1 MSQQKCPDGRY
12 SLGGASSCLI
22 CPAGR
27 SCINGSDPISPTECH
42 RGTYSPPGVGI
53 CHACPLGTYSNTGA
67 SFCSPCPAGHSCND
81 PSQTPV
87 ACTSSEYWNNGG
99 EVSSL
104 KLLKF
109 LKAETGTNS
118 SSNISLGF
126 WLLHVFQHTQ
136 NKWLGFDLGYNKR
149 LRISYT
155 ILLQHLLRRAC
166 VTVVYFA
173 MLFCCISCLS
183 GCTSQIPRCAPC
195 PAGYSCTNVTQPP
208 VPCMPGYYSLQG
220 NALCTECEAGQ
231 ACTDPAQAPKHCP
244 VGTYSQ
250 KVSSY

>member
-22 CPAGR
+22 CPAGQ

-109 LKAETGTNS
+109 LKAKTGTKS

-126 WLLHVFQHTQ
+126 WLLRVFQHTQ
-136 NKWLGFDLGYNKR
+136 NKWLGFDLVYNKR
-149 LRISYT
+149 LRISST
-155 ILLQHLLRRAC
+155 ILLQHLNTC
-166 VTVVYFA
+166 VLGAKKGMCDCSVFCNVVLLYK
-173 MLFCCISCLS
+173 LFIWLY
-183 GCTSQIPRCAPC
+183 I
-195 PAGYSCTNVTQPP
+195 
-208 VPCMPGYYSLQG
+208 
-220 NALCTECEAGQ
+220 
-231 ACTDPAQAPKHCP
+231 TDPTMCSMSCWLQLYQCDSA
-244 VGTYSQ
+244 
-250 KVSSY
+250 SSALYARLLLTSRKCIVYRM